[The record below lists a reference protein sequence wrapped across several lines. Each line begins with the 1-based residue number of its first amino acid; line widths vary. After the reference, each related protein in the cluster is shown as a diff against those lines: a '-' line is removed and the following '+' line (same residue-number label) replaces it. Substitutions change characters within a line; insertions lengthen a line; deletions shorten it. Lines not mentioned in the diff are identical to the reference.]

1 MISTSLFIILIC
13 ILLSAFFSGIEI
25 AFLSSNKLKIE
36 LENKQGL
43 FSARILSFFVKKPS
57 HFIAAMLLGN
67 NVALVVYGIYIALI
81 LEPPIRDY
89 VWDNRW
95 FVLVVQTFISTLII
109 LFTAEF
115 LPKAIFRIN
124 PNGILKVF
132 ALPMILIYLIL
143 WLPTMIMLGISEG
156 ILRIFTGNK
165 KGDGTDVGL
174 GRIDLDN
181 YLEEVTQNAA
191 QSQTEIDHEI
201 QIFRNALDFSKVKIR
216 ECMIP
221 RTEIVAANV
230 DSNIDELKQLF
241 IKTQLSKILIYRDN
255 LDNIIGYVHSY
266 ELFKQP
272 TRIQDI
278 LLPISIV
285 PETQSAQSLLEE
297 FTKQSRSIAIVVD
310 EFGGT
315 SGLVTMED
323 IIEEIFGEIEDEH
336 DTEELIEKQIS
347 EKEFLFSGRMEIDYL
362 NETYSLQI
370 PVNDE
375 YSTLAGYII
384 NQTQD
389 IPEKGTTVQA
399 GAYRF
404 VIESVTGQ
412 KIEIIRILPALTD

>member
-389 IPEKGTTVQA
+389 IPEKGTIVQA